1 MAVSGA
7 MEKMFASNAIPL
19 NIISMAS
26 LRLVNS
32 AVLSMLIAFN
42 AQAYLL
48 APNVNLANT
57 SSMIQEP
64 ALGVSILSSD
74 AIHVPIVRPAKNASR
89 SSISSKIK
97 PVPNAIRYSDV
108 CSVALRTTAPNAST
122 TISHI
127 LEYARFVTAS
137 FPNAYIAHP
146 LFSAALARMD
156 FILMTTIDAQ
166 LALSSIIALTAL
178 HPRPVLL
185 AKITTASIS
194 MMAANYAPK
203 SSTAANF
210 AKISINVSNA
220 TLMNTIP
227 SMTNAENAQIN
238 SKIVQLVLLNLAA
251 NAQISIISRTE
262 NAFRVEVS
270 TPGV

>member
-1 MAVSGA
+1 
-7 MEKMFASNAIPL
+7 
-19 NIISMAS
+19 
-26 LRLVNS
+26 
-32 AVLSMLIAFN
+32 
-42 AQAYLL
+42 
-48 APNVNLANT
+48 
-57 SSMIQEP
+57 
-64 ALGVSILSSD
+64 
-74 AIHVPIVRPAKNASR
+74 
-89 SSISSKIK
+89 
-97 PVPNAIRYSDV
+97 
-108 CSVALRTTAPNAST
+108 
-122 TISHI
+122 
-127 LEYARFVTAS
+127 
-137 FPNAYIAHP
+137 
-146 LFSAALARMD
+146 MD

-178 HPRPVLL
+178 HPLPVLL

-238 SKIVQLVLLNLAA
+238 SKTVQLVLLNLAA
-251 NAQISIISRTE
+251 NAQTSIISRTG